1 VLRAD
6 LPLRAQVRSAP
17 GDTRIAGL
25 DGIRA
30 IAVIGVLLY
39 HAGVKALPGGLF
51 GVDVFFVLSGFLIT
65 SLLLEERHRDG
76 RISLRRFWIRR
87 LRRLAPALIVVVL
100 AVTLVWGLIL
110 HSAQPGLRKDS
121 FFALGY
127 GANWWFAF
135 SGQGYFQ
142 SLAPPSPLLHTW
154 SLAVEEQFYLLWPL
168 AVAALTRRGGRFARR
183 VGWWALGIALAAT
196 LTTLAQSLAG
206 VWTDRL
212 YYGTDTRVIPLL
224 IGAASGAWLTS
235 RRGRRLPAAGFAALQ
250 LSGLACAGGVA
261 WAMCSVGGN
270 SETLYRGGFLLLAL
284 AVSVVILA
292 VAMGPSGPLTRL
304 FSTRVLTYLGRIS
317 YGLYLWH
324 WPIFLVVDRERTGLS
339 GAPLLVTRLLLSLAF
354 AAASHRLVELPIRQG
369 RWRLQV
375 PRISA
380 PLALTTVAAL
390 VVVATPTEA
399 ASTGDVAVASQ
410 TRIPVTARIGT
421 PQSRAASVGTT
432 RVLFSG
438 DSLALTLAN
447 ALSVNEAPYR
457 IHIDNASLLGCGVTQ
472 APRRLAGQ
480 LNPPDQTCLNWPAL
494 RIAQVRQ
501 DRPDLVAFLVGR
513 WELTDQYY
521 DGAWRGLGDPVL
533 DAYLASQ
540 LDRAID
546 DLTSTGALVALLT
559 VPCMSEPEQ
568 PNGAPYAEADPA
580 RVTRFNQL
588 LAAAQKRHPQQSR
601 LVNLNGIVC
610 PGGHFTSFLSG
621 VRIRATDGVHFPF
634 APIGPVTAR
643 LLPQLRALAVESRL
657 HRASTPVAA
666 DG

>member
-1 VLRAD
+1 VLPAD
-6 LPLRAQVRSAP
+6 QPRWASRGRVP
-17 GDTRIAGL
+17 GDSRIAGL

-30 IAVIGVLLY
+30 VAVAGVLLY

-65 SLLLEERHRDG
+65 SLLLDERRREG

-87 LRRLAPALIVVVL
+87 IKRLAPALIVVVL
-100 AVTLVWGLIL
+100 AVALTWGVIL
-110 HSAQPGLRKDS
+110 HGPAPGLRKDS

-127 GANWWFAF
+127 VANWWFAF

-168 AVAALTRRGGRFARR
+168 AVVALTRRGGRFSRR
-183 VGWWALGIALAAT
+183 VGWWALGIALVAA

-212 YYGTDTRVIPLL
+212 YYGTDTRITPLL
-224 IGAASGAWLTS
+224 IGAAFGAWFTS
-235 RRGRRLPAAGFAALQ
+235 RRGRQLPTSGFAALQ
-250 LSGLACAGGVA
+250 LSGLGCAAGVA
-261 WAMCSVGGN
+261 WAMCSVSG
-270 SETLYRGGFLLLAL
+270 SSRTLYRGGFLLLAV
-284 AVSVVILA
+284 AVGVVILA
-292 VAMGPSGPLTRL
+292 AATGPSGLLSR
-304 FSTRVLTYLGRIS
+304 FFATRVLAYLGRIS

-324 WPIFLVVDRERTGLS
+324 WPIFLVVNHERTALS
-339 GAPLLVTRLLLSLAF
+339 GLPLLAIRLTLSLAF
-354 AAASHRLVELPIRQG
+354 AAASHRWVEVPIRQG
-369 RWRLQV
+369 QLHLPR
-375 PRISA
+375 PRITA
-380 PLALTTVAAL
+380 PLALTTVVAL
-390 VVVATPTEA
+390 VVVATPTA
-399 ASTGDVAVASQ
+399 ASTGGVAVASQ
-410 TRIPVTARIGT
+410 TRIPVTARVGT
-421 PQSRAASVGTT
+421 PQSRAVVVGTT
-432 RVLFSG
+432 RILFSG

-457 IHIDNASLLGCGVTQ
+457 IHIDNAGLLGCGVTQ
-472 APRRLAGQ
+472 LPRRLAGQ
-480 LNPPDQTCLNWPAL
+480 LNPSDQTCLNWPAL
-494 RIAQVRQ
+494 RTAQVRQ

-521 DGAWRGLGDPVL
+521 DGAWRSLGDPVL

-568 PNGAPYAEADPA
+568 PNGAPYPEADPA

-588 LAAAQKRHPQQSR
+588 LAATQRRHPQQSR
-601 LVNLNGIVC
+601 LVDLDGIVC
-610 PGGHFTSFLSG
+610 PGGRFTSFLSG

-634 APIGPVTAR
+634 APIGPVAAR
-643 LLPQLRALAVESRL
+643 MLPQLRALAVESRL
-657 HRASTPVAA
+657 HRADAPVAA
-666 DG
+666 HG